1 MGTPDGV
8 NLIRLFDFY
17 LALMFLLSLMR
28 RWPVYFE
35 ALRLLWQV
43 RGRWP
48 KLMRRLSQHRSLLLN
63 WAFFRPVIA
72 ALALMGLQ
80 LLASRLIWP
89 QAQLTV
95 NHLQTDWWL
104 PPILIVAALPMLAV
118 DTYFLIRVGR
128 FDYEETARYMTLAED
143 WLGWKGTVVRV
154 VTLGLVNPH
163 HFVDEELRK
172 TLSEARH
179 TFSSA
184 LWWVCV
190 QAACRIFFGL
200 TLWTLWAFHG

>member
-1 MGTPDGV
+1 MGTTDDL

-17 LALMFLLSLMR
+17 LALMFLMSLMR

-95 NHLQTDWWL
+95 RHLQTEWWL
-104 PPILIVAALPMLAV
+104 VPILIIAALPMLAV

-163 HFVDEELRK
+163 HLVDEELRK
-172 TLSEARH
+172 SLFVARH

-184 LWWVCV
+184 LWWVCI
-190 QAACRIFFGL
+190 QSTCRIFFGL